1 MGTRLCS
8 SVFFVVAVSGVD
20 VSNAGEFLFGFA
32 FAFPCLFGFSS
43 AFSGV
48 GVSHAVGFLFG
59 FAFAF
64 PCLFGFSSAFP
75 CVDVSNAGF
84 VFAISGVAVPNAC
97 KYLSPMPAESLRRK
111 QAMLEYWRLA
121 QMSGGVSGRR
131 ARLES
136 WKLWQ
141 MSGGLS
147 GNRTRQMSG
156 GRPIDSIE

>member
-8 SVFFVVAVSGVD
+8 SVFSVVAVSGVD
-20 VSNAGEFLFGFA
+20 LSNAGGFIFGFA

-64 PCLFGFSSAFP
+64 PCLFGFSAFP

-97 KYLSPMPAESLRRK
+97 K
-111 QAMLEYWRLA
+111 
-121 QMSGGVSGRR
+121 
-131 ARLES
+131 
-136 WKLWQ
+136 
-141 MSGGLS
+141 
-147 GNRTRQMSG
+147 
-156 GRPIDSIE
+156 

>member
-8 SVFFVVAVSGVD
+8 SVFSVVAVSGVD
-20 VSNAGEFLFGFA
+20 LFNAGGFIFGFDFA
-32 FAFPCLFGFSS
+32 FACLFGFSS

-64 PCLFGFSSAFP
+64 PCLFGFSAFP

-97 KYLSPMPAESLRRK
+97 K
-111 QAMLEYWRLA
+111 
-121 QMSGGVSGRR
+121 
-131 ARLES
+131 
-136 WKLWQ
+136 
-141 MSGGLS
+141 
-147 GNRTRQMSG
+147 
-156 GRPIDSIE
+156 